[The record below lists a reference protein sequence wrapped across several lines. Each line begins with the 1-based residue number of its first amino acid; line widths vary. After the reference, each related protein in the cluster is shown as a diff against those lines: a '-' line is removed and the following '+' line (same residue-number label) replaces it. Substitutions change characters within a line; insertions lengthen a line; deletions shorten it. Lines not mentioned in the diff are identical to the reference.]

1 MPTAQHKRGFTLIE
15 LVVVIATLMIIL
27 SLAIPAYGR
36 YSYRARRV
44 EARELLMRVAAA
56 QERFYTNFNRYAADP
71 VTGSSSLGIRDTS
84 EHGYYKVTTENGP
97 SGDSQSYLLKA
108 VPQGAQG
115 SDKCGT
121 MTLNN
126 NGAKAPATSDATANS
141 NGACW

>member
-1 MPTAQHKRGFTLIE
+1 MPTATKKQGFTLIE
-15 LVVVIATLMIIL
+15 LVVVIATLSIIL
-27 SLAIPAYGR
+27 ALAIPAYGR

-71 VTGSSSLGIRDTS
+71 VTGTASLGISDTS
-84 EHGYYKVTTENGP
+84 EHGYYKVTTANGP
-97 SGDSQSYLLKA
+97 SGDNQSYVLSVA
-108 VPQGAQG
+108 PQGAQA

-126 NGAKAPATSDATANS
+126 NGAKAPAASDATANS